1 MGSSSDLCGSI
12 TEGDESAGSPWE
24 GPTEDAFHVQ
34 LERESKAED
43 WGFVWNQTALS
54 TRRRFLLES
63 VSEGSPAASWNSRE
77 WELGRSTLEPGSTLV
92 EANYLAGY
100 GVIRHELRESMQ
112 LRLTFLRPAPDPTPT
127 EKRLVGLPLE
137 CRVKNSFL
145 EVSPVDADSQEEA
158 RHFSDPGPC
167 AQKGCSSSAE
177 GAGVS
182 ATEPQICGYHTESEA
197 VSDLI
202 GTAALISGLVRSA
215 EFNGKWCRIDA
226 FDPEVRRYIVR
237 VFLEEGQPPVI
248 AKLRLENLSFGPTF
262 ALASSATPVFHPFAP
277 PGAAVAEDLS
287 AWPWGQANWPWGIH
301 AGMTGAMEGCMP
313 VGMEA
318 DAWQVP
324 AEWASYPFGPPGL
337 PPTEAAVMQSM
348 PPPPPAT
355 PLCILPTT
363 EHFATS
369 DAAAAPNT
377 AGMAENAGESH
388 ERPPQIHT
396 HQVLE
401 QQLIQQHLQVLQQSA
416 APDVQEAVQPSV
428 SSSHQPHS
436 ASSLHQEAEE
446 PQAPHEEDVA
456 EGKRKRRRRRR
467 GKRKGRGSKDAQ
479 DAEDDDEESD
489 VAEEP
494 SLGNEADV
502 LTSQSRHASTPQPT
516 EAEVQVQQHAAAE
529 TLQAAVPGSPRL
541 EALQTL
547 STRKPE
553 ELFQEDAQFLR
564 TFAMASGKE
573 ELLSIFRAFD
583 TKKNGLVSQPLV
595 HKLLLKA
602 GFVKEHV
609 DQLWEV
615 AGFVAKDFVPYASLV
630 DWLWAAELNKAPPAG
645 PGTLMEPV
653 ELAQAPPDGRAEVA
667 LQSLMMLIAAASWA
681 EYGPEKGEVCVESV
695 PSTPEAFMTFSVAY
709 AKDKSLS
716 LSASLASLLTQKVR
730 LLIKNASLGLEVVD
744 YAKALLLLKA
754 QGFSGCHA
762 LAESLVGAAAIGLH
776 AVHLKGESSGAR
788 QVFRTPAVSPC
799 ALPGSLAG
807 VPWEIQVAEKAGHF
821 KLLGPKVDLS
831 ALVPGEFGKLGD
843 PLPMSVGVKECNEAA
858 KAKEQTHV
866 ALQAETMQ
874 NNFLGELSDRIATAA
889 KEKSCVVVVAGPSS
903 SGKTT
908 FSARLAL
915 HLQARGCD
923 ARPLECDMYFKARAD
938 PSHPRDAKGE
948 LNFEDPDSLRI
959 DKIKQDLEALMTG
972 NPVELPKFCFKTGTI
987 QEKTGNILKL
997 PKSAV
1002 LIIEGIFG
1010 LHPKF
1015 LAAFEDVSL
1024 FKVLIGPWSGSRL
1037 GNLCLVPERKFRL
1050 LRRIGRDVR
1059 SRGVDAVSAGEQLN
1073 IFPYAGKAD
1082 VIFDSTLHY
1091 ELPALKAVIGADVE
1105 NATSDDP
1112 VVQWRKRELANY
1124 LSWAEAWPVSEY
1136 ELLPTSIACEF
1147 LGSSIFES
1155 WKPRLEGTACPG
1167 EVQPSPT
1174 PPAVLLTGELRE
1186 GGRTSSRDASSE
1198 MQEIPEVAVA
1208 PGANDA
1214 LQPASRAKTR

>member
-1 MGSSSDLCGSI
+1 
-12 TEGDESAGSPWE
+12 
-24 GPTEDAFHVQ
+24 
-34 LERESKAED
+34 
-43 WGFVWNQTALS
+43 
-54 TRRRFLLES
+54 
-63 VSEGSPAASWNSRE
+63 
-77 WELGRSTLEPGSTLV
+77 
-92 EANYLAGY
+92 
-100 GVIRHELRESMQ
+100 
-112 LRLTFLRPAPDPTPT
+112 
-127 EKRLVGLPLE
+127 
-137 CRVKNSFL
+137 
-145 EVSPVDADSQEEA
+145 
-158 RHFSDPGPC
+158 
-167 AQKGCSSSAE
+167 
-177 GAGVS
+177 
-182 ATEPQICGYHTESEA
+182 
-197 VSDLI
+197 
-202 GTAALISGLVRSA
+202 
-215 EFNGKWCRIDA
+215 
-226 FDPEVRRYIVR
+226 
-237 VFLEEGQPPVI
+237 
-248 AKLRLENLSFGPTF
+248 
-262 ALASSATPVFHPFAP
+262 
-277 PGAAVAEDLS
+277 
-287 AWPWGQANWPWGIH
+287 
-301 AGMTGAMEGCMP
+301 
-313 VGMEA
+313 
-318 DAWQVP
+318 
-324 AEWASYPFGPPGL
+324 
-337 PPTEAAVMQSM
+337 
-348 PPPPPAT
+348 
-355 PLCILPTT
+355 
-363 EHFATS
+363 
-369 DAAAAPNT
+369 
-377 AGMAENAGESH
+377 
-388 ERPPQIHT
+388 
-396 HQVLE
+396 
-401 QQLIQQHLQVLQQSA
+401 
-416 APDVQEAVQPSV
+416 
-428 SSSHQPHS
+428 
-436 ASSLHQEAEE
+436 
-446 PQAPHEEDVA
+446 
-456 EGKRKRRRRRR
+456 
-467 GKRKGRGSKDAQ
+467 
-479 DAEDDDEESD
+479 
-489 VAEEP
+489 
-494 SLGNEADV
+494 
-502 LTSQSRHASTPQPT
+502 
-516 EAEVQVQQHAAAE
+516 
-529 TLQAAVPGSPRL
+529 
-541 EALQTL
+541 
-547 STRKPE
+547 
-553 ELFQEDAQFLR
+553 
-564 TFAMASGKE
+564 MASGKE

-583 TKKNGLVSQPLV
+583 TKKNGLVSQPLL

-667 LQSLMMLIAAASWA
+667 LQSLLMLIAAASWA

-709 AKDKSLS
+709 AKDKSLG

-762 LAESLVGAAAIGLH
+762 LAESLAGAAAIGLH

-788 QVFRTPAVSPC
+788 QVFRTPAVAPC
-799 ALPGSLAG
+799 ALPGSLAD
-807 VPWEIQVAEKAGHF
+807 VPWEIQVTEKAGHF

-938 PSHPRDAKGE
+938 PTHPRDAKGE

-959 DKIKQDLEALMTG
+959 DKIKQDLEALMAG

-987 QEKTGNILKL
+987 QEQTGNIFKL

-1059 SRGVDAVSAGEQLN
+1059 SRGVDAARVMHKFTSVSAGEQLN

-1091 ELPALKAVIGADVE
+1091 ELSALKAVIGADVE

-1147 LGSSIFES
+1147 LGSSIFE
-1155 WKPRLEGTACPG
+1155 
-1167 EVQPSPT
+1167 
-1174 PPAVLLTGELRE
+1174 
-1186 GGRTSSRDASSE
+1186 
-1198 MQEIPEVAVA
+1198 
-1208 PGANDA
+1208 
-1214 LQPASRAKTR
+1214 